1 MNLIKNY
8 FLIILVSFLVI
19 FSGFF
24 IYKKLNPEKLPSY
37 LIESVGFV
45 DGDLIHIN
53 AKYAGRII
61 SQNFKEGD
69 FVKKG
74 DVVSELDYKEYSIKK
89 EALLKQIDTKKVE
102 LELTQKLIPNQIKQ
116 TKQLLNIKIKT
127 LQSLDYDIKT
137 LKAVISQNEVDL
149 QRVQNLV
156 DKKLD
161 KKHDLELK
169 NLELTKNR
177 NSLLSLLKK
186 RAILENDIEIAKLN
200 LQQAK
205 DSYLKIDILKKA
217 ILSMQKEVESVEEM
231 INQMKLISP
240 VNGFV
245 EKRISLVGEV
255 VGNGMPVINIV
266 DNSSF
271 YLKVYIDELKNGQ
284 VKLNQKASIFLDNE
298 LRSAIDAKVV
308 YISNKAEFTPKDVAV
323 REDRITRV
331 YEVWLKPVE
340 KNEYLKLGLPAIGM
354 ILIDDTKELPKTLK
368 GLPLL

>member
-1 MNLIKNY
+1 
-8 FLIILVSFLVI
+8 
-19 FSGFF
+19 
-24 IYKKLNPEKLPSY
+24 
-37 LIESVGFV
+37 
-45 DGDLIHIN
+45 
-53 AKYAGRII
+53 
-61 SQNFKEGD
+61 
-69 FVKKG
+69 
-74 DVVSELDYKEYSIKK
+74 
-89 EALLKQIDTKKVE
+89 
-102 LELTQKLIPNQIKQ
+102 
-116 TKQLLNIKIKT
+116 
-127 LQSLDYDIKT
+127 
-137 LKAVISQNEVDL
+137 
-149 QRVQNLV
+149 
-156 DKKLD
+156 
-161 KKHDLELK
+161 
-169 NLELTKNR
+169 
-177 NSLLSLLKK
+177 
-186 RAILENDIEIAKLN
+186 
-200 LQQAK
+200 
-205 DSYLKIDILKKA
+205 
-217 ILSMQKEVESVEEM
+217 MQKEVESVEEM